1 MFVNLSRLGK
11 NGTGMWQ
18 YATKFVREVHAL
30 EQLDGIICAEPH
42 KSHFSVYGC
51 EIITVPE
58 WVANT
63 SNISR
68 LRPLLW
74 FVYSQW
80 LALRLMFKLNGK
92 QVVST
97 THHALPLLR
106 NQVITI
112 HDLRPFMQKVYFHYL
127 LPRLLK
133 RCSQVLTVSYTVR
146 DKIAKC
152 YGYDREAIHVIYNSI
167 ESSEFCNTEEK
178 RPFLLAVGA
187 SWPHKNIHSFLR
199 AHPSWREHYSA
210 VIVCGNTSYADN
222 LRQLIADFKLENLVE
237 LRHDISFSELK
248 SLYASASALIYPSID
263 EGFGIPPI
271 EAMASGTPVIVS
283 DIPVFHEVLGEAAI
297 YVAPD
302 DIYSW
307 QHAFNELSEQAGH
320 YMVRSRVLSAKYDA
334 ENMKAMIG
342 KWLKV

>member
-1 MFVNLSRLGK
+1 
-11 NGTGMWQ
+11 
-18 YATKFVREVHAL
+18 
-30 EQLDGIICAEPH
+30 
-42 KSHFSVYGC
+42 
-51 EIITVPE
+51 
-58 WVANT
+58 
-63 SNISR
+63 
-68 LRPLLW
+68 
-74 FVYSQW
+74 
-80 LALRLMFKLNGK
+80 MFKLNGK

-112 HDLRPFMQKVYFHYL
+112 HDLRPFYYPDSIMQKVYFHYL

-283 DIPVFHEVLGEAAI
+283 DT
-297 YVAPD
+297 
-302 DIYSW
+302 
-307 QHAFNELSEQAGH
+307 
-320 YMVRSRVLSAKYDA
+320 
-334 ENMKAMIG
+334 
-342 KWLKV
+342 